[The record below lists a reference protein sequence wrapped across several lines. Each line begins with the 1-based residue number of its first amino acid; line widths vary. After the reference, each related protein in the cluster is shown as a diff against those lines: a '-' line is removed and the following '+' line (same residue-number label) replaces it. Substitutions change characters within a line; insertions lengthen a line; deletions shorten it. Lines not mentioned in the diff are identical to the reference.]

1 MNISL
6 HIKNK
11 KVFKLILLFILTT
24 LSLGVLVG
32 CDDNW
37 WENLPDNSFESKC
50 VTTDDGFKYYVDDD
64 IGLCIIEVPDKK
76 DVVIPE
82 YIDDIPV
89 KQLGYTQR
97 SLGVLN
103 YHVID
108 ATHVKRFTLQHPV
121 TVHYISLLSV
131 ETMVFV
137 DIINFFDETKDV
149 IRISNR
155 IDGVHKDL
163 SPNVELKN
171 SSKQTIFEGTNL
183 TVIEIPEYVTIIEA
197 GVFDGLENVLI
208 KTSYKSAPEGWE
220 DGWNGTCSVEWGC
233 DFS

>member
-1 MNISL
+1 MLLDI
-6 HIKNK
+6 IKTK
-11 KVFKLILLFILTT
+11 GFKLILLFILIT

-64 IGLCIIEVPDKK
+64 IGLCIIEVPDKE

-82 YIDDIPV
+82 FIDDIPV
-89 KQLGYTQR
+89 KQLGYTEASIYLLR
-97 SLGVLN
+97 D
-103 YHVID
+103 HVID

-149 IRISNR
+149 IRINNR
-155 IDGVHKDL
+155 IKGSHDNFTI
-163 SPNVELKN
+163 NVELKK
-171 SSKQTIFEGTNL
+171 STKQTIFEGTNL